1 MKRLFPLL
9 IPLVCCFSA
18 VALGQGPAGEPPP
31 PYLSEQELVG
41 TTAFSFL
48 EGRTL
53 DIVLP
58 KEGMFSAEEVFTL
71 EGVLVGE
78 DGSPAPGVSVFFFTL
93 DKNRAPVIYRAL
105 DKEAE
110 ARSGPESQRVYNTF
124 MGDRRVILNP
134 RVKSDAKGRFKFR
147 LGPAWQAFDSAT
159 IGFLLTGP
167 EGSLPGV
174 AILMAPIAPG
184 GGVAIPV
191 TQEQRNLKMGRIVV
205 KGQPKATGAAPGA
218 GAAQKQEGTPAW
230 VPKYPRISKVVGTE
244 NNVTS
249 FIVRDSPSAVLGYY
263 EAELKKGGFSV
274 SRGLNI
280 MEGNTLAMG
289 SLDGHK
295 EERKVS
301 VVAAG
306 VGKGQTQVE
315 VSWETAP
322 NQ

>member
-1 MKRLFPLL
+1 MKRMFSSVTLF
-9 IPLVCCFSA
+9 VCCFSV
-18 VALGQGPAGEPPP
+18 VAIGQEPAGAPPP
-31 PYLSEQELVG
+31 PYLSEQEVVG
-41 TTAFSFL
+41 KTAFTFL

-58 KEGMFSAEEVFTL
+58 QAGMFTAEEVFSL
-71 EGVLVGE
+71 EGVLVRE
-78 DGSPAPGVSVFFFTL
+78 DGSPAPGVTLFFFAL
-93 DKNRAPVIYRAL
+93 DEERSPVIYRAL
-105 DKEAE
+105 EKAAE
-110 ARSGPESQRVYNTF
+110 ARGGPESERVYVNF
-124 MGDRRVILNP
+124 FGDRRVILNP
-134 RVKSDAKGRFKFR
+134 RVKSDAKGRFTFR

-167 EGSLPGV
+167 EGSVPGV

-191 TQEQRNLKMGRIVV
+191 TQEQRSLKMGRIVV
-205 KGQPKATGAAPGA
+205 KGQPKATGATPAA
-218 GAAQKQEGTPAW
+218 GAAQKQEGPPAW

-263 EAELKKGGFSV
+263 EAELRKGGFSV

-280 MEGNTLAMG
+280 KEGDTLAMG
-289 SLDGHK
+289 SLDGQK
-295 EERKVS
+295 EGRKVS

-306 VGKGQTQVE
+306 VGGGQTQVE
-315 VSWETAP
+315 VSWD
-322 NQ
+322 Q